1 MMKKGC
7 FFIFVVIPVAIGTL
21 YYVYQKY
28 GDELLQK
35 GNEQVIHLFGEK
47 IKNEF
52 EKLGGE
58 KYSDSLK
65 VYFDD
70 FVDKISEKDRELAE
84 EKIKGLYEDLKTTI
98 DKNVGDSLNFENIKK
113 VIADYAK

>member
-7 FFIFVVIPVAIGTL
+7 FFIFVVIPVAIGVL

-28 GDELLQK
+28 GDELIDK
-35 GNEQVIHLFGEK
+35 GNEQVVRLFGDK

-52 EKLGGE
+52 ENFEGG

-65 VYFDD
+65 IYFDD
-70 FVDKISEKDRELAE
+70 FLEKISEEKRELAE
-84 EKIKGLYEDLKTTI
+84 EKIKELYEDLKNTV
-98 DKNVGDSLNFENIKK
+98 DKNIGDSLNFENIKK
-113 VIADYAK
+113 VILDYGK